1 MEYSYDFVMFEPLY
15 MIQNHYKDLNN
26 LAVLLKEA
34 GYKVAFVDAFKE
46 KALSHVEGIPHIEL
60 HVKCPKEFCT
70 LRNYE
75 IKQTPF
81 LKFYYRIRKDIYL
94 YRIIKKLKGLA
105 PNVYLGSLT
114 LASPVFFMLAFDHN
128 TKYYMWALRSS
139 HVLRWKSGFADF
151 SSLVSRILYKRVKQL
166 SNLRLIVSNPLIK
179 NEFIN
184 EVGIEPD
191 RIILRPERFIV
202 KKNNFQKNTGERK
215 NNLNLLFIGTL
226 RPFKNVEFCL
236 EALRRLNNP
245 NIYYTIA
252 GRCKIDKAYDN
263 KINEMVNMT
272 NNAKRID
279 RYIPDDEYEEIMQNC
294 DFLILCDKKQ
304 ESCASN
310 GTMSEALLKGKPII
324 APDFNPFKFE
334 VETYGV
340 GLLYRYGDLESLC
353 DVILQAWHQGADSF
367 KPNLSAYQEMFMK
380 DEVVKRL
387 KEQL

>member
-1 MEYSYDFVMFEPLY
+1 MYDFVLFEPLY
-15 MIQNHYKDLNN
+15 TVQNHYKDLNN
-26 LAVLLKEA
+26 LAILLKAA
-34 GYKVAFVDAFKE
+34 GYNVAFIDAFKE
-46 KALSHVEGIPHIEL
+46 NGLSQIDGIPHIKL
-60 HVKCPKEFCT
+60 NIKCPKEFCT

-75 IKQTPF
+75 IKQNPF

-114 LASPVFFMLAFDHN
+114 LASPVFFMHAFDSN

-139 HVLRWKSGFADF
+139 HVLRWKRGLTDF
-151 SSLVSRILYKRVKQL
+151 SSLVSRFLYKRIKHY

-179 NEFIN
+179 DEFIN
-184 EVGIEPD
+184 EVGIESD
-191 RIILRPERFIV
+191 RIILRPERYINEKTV
-202 KKNNFQKNTGERK
+202 CHKNTDK
-215 NNLNLLFIGTL
+215 NTNNLNLLFIGTL

-236 EALRRLNNP
+236 EALRKLNNP
-245 NIYYTIA
+245 SIYYTIA

-263 KINEMVNMT
+263 KINEMVNLT

-279 RYIPDDEYEEIMQNC
+279 RYISDDEYEEIIQDC
-294 DFLILCDKKQ
+294 DFLVLCDKKQ
-304 ESCASN
+304 ASCASN
-310 GTMSEALLKGKPII
+310 GTMTEALLKGKPII

-340 GLLYRYGDLESLC
+340 GMLYRYGDLDSLC

-367 KPNLSAYQEMFMK
+367 KPYLSAYQEMFMK